1 MVYFSTLWYTIVHN
15 VVLEPWAAAR
25 TSSVIAFAAAASSP
39 PRLATSKK
47 RELVKGLGCGF

>member
-15 VVLEPWAAAR
+15 VVLEPRAAAS

-47 RELVKGLGCGF
+47 REQVKGLGCGF